1 MLLFGD
7 ATVMN
12 GTKHND
18 DAKTVFTVR
27 SEESLD
33 LLKAFL
39 KIEDPKLRADI
50 IAMVKQTAR
59 AQPKR

>member
-1 MLLFGD
+1 
-7 ATVMN
+7 MN
-12 GTKHND
+12 ATKHDN

-27 SEESLD
+27 SEESLE

-39 KIEDPKLRADI
+39 MIEDPKLRADI

-59 AQPKR
+59 GQPKR